1 MGQSFC
7 CQQIFFERGF
17 FMAKKTA
24 AVATAEVTGA
34 PAEKKYMKP
43 SEVVT
48 FGIGLFGV
56 ALLTGWMPDY
66 TTTFFADFAFK
77 GKGFDSNQLSTI
89 VSSVFGVAG
98 FIGAICELIIG
109 MLVDRTRTPLGKVKP
124 WVGFGAIPLAIVA
137 MLVFV
142 APDTSSL
149 STATIW
155 MFVIYSLYTAVSCAV
170 ESPSN
175 CFGALCSPNPKERST
190 AISISSFLRSV
201 GQSGGQVVIIV
212 VPLIM
217 KALMGQQQ
225 YKNAEGQGIDLI
237 ISTAVCA
244 LGMIIFVMIFFVNNK
259 ERVPYTNE
267 KVSLFESIKLVF
279 TNKNLLM
286 VSLTKLF
293 GFGRGVYG
301 TVSLYIAVYLL
312 GSKGLKLALMLPM
325 GIGTAVGTLLVNF
338 VLKKFSTKKTYILFC
353 IYGASALSILF
364 LVSKG
369 IGFNSNLIIPFLI
382 LNFFCGIQHGN
393 TNVTPNIMIAD
404 CIDEMEYK
412 TGKRQEGLAYAGYG
426 LFSKI
431 ASAFTK
437 WLGPVLVYKWS
448 SYQFSTNPSVAYAT
462 QADATLNKFLAI
474 YTIIPAIFVILQF
487 VPILFYDMVGDKKDR
502 ITAALAKKRSAE
514 AEGAALEAE
523 LAEAAKETPIETDDS
538 STDDESVA
546 E

>member
-1 MGQSFC
+1 
-7 CQQIFFERGF
+7 
-17 FMAKKTA
+17 MAKTKAATA
-24 AVATAEVTGA
+24 ASTA

-43 SEVVT
+43 SEIVT

-66 TTTFFADFAFK
+66 TMTFFADFAFK
-77 GKGFDSNQLSTI
+77 GQGFDSAQLATI

-98 FIGAICELIIG
+98 VVGAVCELVIG
-109 MLVDRTRTPLGKVKP
+109 MLVDRTRTKLGKVKP
-124 WVGFGAIPLAIVA
+124 WVGFGAIPLAIIS
-137 MLVFV
+137 MLVFI
-142 APDTSSL
+142 APNTSSF
-149 STATIW
+149 TVATIW
-155 MFVIYSLYTAVSCAV
+155 MFVIYALYTAISCAV

-175 CFGALCSPNPKERST
+175 CFGALCSPNPKERSS
-190 AISISSFLRSV
+190 AISIASFLRSV
-201 GQSGGQVVIIV
+201 GQSGGQVVIIA
-212 VPLIM
+212 VPAIM
-217 KALMGQQQ
+217 KAAMGQQQ

-244 LGMIIFVMIFFVNNK
+244 LGMMIFVMIFFANNK
-259 ERVPYTNE
+259 ERVPYTTE
-267 KVSLFESIKLVF
+267 KVSLAESIKLVF

-325 GIGTAVGTLLVNF
+325 GIGTAVGTLLVNL
-338 VLKKFSTKKTYILFC
+338 VLKKFSTKKTFILFC
-353 IYGASALSILF
+353 VYGFSSMAILF
-364 LVSKG
+364 FMSKG
-369 IGFNSNLIIPFLI
+369 IGFNSTLIVPFLI

-431 ASAFTK
+431 ASAGTK
-437 WLGPVLVYKWS
+437 WLAPMLVYTWS
-448 SYQFSTNPSVAYAT
+448 GYQFSQSTNIAYADQT
-462 QADATLNKFLAI
+462 NDVLMKFLAI
-474 YTIIPAIFVILQF
+474 YTIIPAAFVLLQA
-487 VPILFYDMVGDKKDR
+487 VPLFFYDMVGEKKDR
-502 ITAALAKKRSAE
+502 ITAALAERR
-514 AEGAALEAE
+514 AAANTE
-523 LAEAAKETPIETDDS
+523 ETDETEDVS
-538 STDDESVA
+538 ISENA

>member
-1 MGQSFC
+1 
-7 CQQIFFERGF
+7 
-17 FMAKKTA
+17 MAKKN
-24 AVATAEVTGA
+24 AVAAAENAA

-43 SEVVT
+43 SEIVT

-66 TTTFFADFAFK
+66 TMTFFADFAFK
-77 GKGFDSNQLSTI
+77 GQGFDPSKLAALVT
-89 VSSVFGVAG
+89 SVFGVAG
-98 FIGAICELIIG
+98 FIGAICELVIG
-109 MLVDRTRTPLGKVKP
+109 ILVDRTRTPLGKVKP
-124 WVGFGAIPLAIVA
+124 WVGFGAIPLAVIS

-142 APDTSSL
+142 APNTKNF
-149 STATIW
+149 TVATIW
-155 MFVIYSLYTAVSCAV
+155 MFVVYSLYVAISCAV
-170 ESPSN
+170 ESPAN
-175 CFGALCSPNPKERST
+175 CFGALCSPNPSERSS
-190 AISISSFLRSV
+190 AISIASFLRSV

-225 YKNAEGQGIDLI
+225 YKNAEGQGLDLI

-244 LGMIIFVMIFFVNNK
+244 LGMIIFVMIFFANNK
-259 ERVPYTNE
+259 ERVPYTTE
-267 KVSLFESIKLVF
+267 KVSLLESIKLVF

-286 VSLTKLF
+286 VSLTKLT

-301 TVSLYIAVYLL
+301 TVSLYIAIYLL

-338 VLKKFSTKKTYILFC
+338 ALKKWSTKKTYIIFC
-353 IYGASALSILF
+353 CYGASALAVLYFISR
-364 LVSKG
+364 G
-369 IGFNSNLIIPFLI
+369 IGFNSTLIVPFLI

-412 TGKRQEGLAYAGYG
+412 TGKRQEGLAYAGFG
-426 LFSKI
+426 LISKI

-437 WLGPVLVYKWS
+437 VLAPFLVYTWS
-448 SYQFSTNPSVAYAT
+448 GYQFSKSTNIAYAT
-462 QADATLNKFLAI
+462 QTDATLNKFLAI
-474 YTIIPAIFVILQF
+474 YTIIPAVFVVLQF
-487 VPILFYDMVGDKKDR
+487 VPILFYDMVGEKKDR
-502 ITAALAKKRSAE
+502 ITAALAERR
-514 AEGAALEAE
+514 AADKSEDEDLTQ
-523 LAEAAKETPIETDDS
+523 EAAPEAA
-538 STDDESVA
+538 A

>member
-1 MGQSFC
+1 
-7 CQQIFFERGF
+7 
-17 FMAKKTA
+17 MAKNKS
-24 AVATAEVTGA
+24 AVAEKPTTGA
-34 PAEKKYMKP
+34 KKYMKP
-43 SEVVT
+43 SEIAT

-66 TTTFFADFAFK
+66 TMTFFADFAFK
-77 GKGFDSNQLSTI
+77 GKGFDSTQLAHI
-89 VSSVFGVAG
+89 IPIVFGVAG
-98 FIGAICELIIG
+98 IVGALCELIIG
-109 MLVDRTRTPLGKVKP
+109 VLVDRTRTPLGKVKP
-124 WVGFGAIPLAIVA
+124 WVGFGAIPLAIIS

-142 APDTSSL
+142 APNTSSFTL
-149 STATIW
+149 ATIW
-155 MFVIYSLYTAVSCAV
+155 MFVIYTLYTAVSCAV

-175 CFGALCSPNPKERST
+175 CFGALCSPNPSERST

-225 YKNAEGQGIDLI
+225 YKNAEGQGLDLI

-244 LGMIIFVMIFFVNNK
+244 LGMVIFVMIFFANNK
-259 ERVPYTNE
+259 ERVPYTSE
-267 KVSLFESIKLVF
+267 KVSLKESVKLVF

-325 GIGTAVGTLLVNF
+325 GIGTAVGTLLVNL
-338 VLKKFSTKKTYILFC
+338 VLKKFSTKQTFILFC
-353 IYGASALSILF
+353 VYGASAMAILY

-369 IGFNSNLIIPFLI
+369 VGFNSNLIIPFLI

-393 TNVTPNIMIAD
+393 TNTTPNIMIAD

-431 ASAFTK
+431 ASAGTK
-437 WLGPVLVYKWS
+437 YLAPFLVYTWS
-448 SYQFSTNPSVAYAT
+448 GYHFSTSQNVAYAAQSDEVLT
-462 QADATLNKFLAI
+462 KFLAI
-474 YTIIPAIFVILQF
+474 YTVIPAIFVILQF
-487 VPILFYDMVGDKKDR
+487 VPILFYDMVGEKKDR
-502 ITAALAKKRSAE
+502 ITAALLEKRAKE
-514 AEGAALEAE
+514 
-523 LAEAAKETPIETDDS
+523 EAAKAEEAETVSVE
-538 STDDESVA
+538 VA

>member
-1 MGQSFC
+1 
-7 CQQIFFERGF
+7 
-17 FMAKKTA
+17 MAKTKTA
-24 AVATAEVTGA
+24 GADTTAKA

-43 SEVVT
+43 SEIVT

-77 GKGFDSNQLSTI
+77 GKGFDSATLAGVVET
-89 VSSVFGVAG
+89 VFLIAG
-98 FIGAICELIIG
+98 FVGAICELIIG
-109 MLVDRTRTPLGKVKP
+109 IMVDRTKSKLGKVKP
-124 WVGFGAIPLAIVA
+124 WIGFGAIPLAIIS

-142 APDTSSL
+142 APSTSSL
-149 STATIW
+149 TVASVW
-155 MFVIYSLYTAVSCAV
+155 MIVIYCLYTAVSCAV

-175 CFGALCSPNPKERST
+175 CFGALCSPNPSERGD
-190 AISISSFLRSV
+190 AISIASFLRSV

-212 VPLIM
+212 VGAVM

-225 YKNAEGQGIDLI
+225 FKNAEGQGLDLI

-244 LGMIIFVMIFFVNNK
+244 LGMIIFVMIFFANNK
-259 ERVPYTNE
+259 ERVAYTQE
-267 KVSLFESIKLVF
+267 KVSLAESIKLVF

-286 VSLTKLF
+286 VSLTKIF

-301 TVSLYIAVYLL
+301 TVSLYIAIYLL

-325 GIGTAVGTLLVNF
+325 GIGTAVGMLLVKA
-338 VLKKFSTKKTYILFC
+338 VLKKFSTKKTFIIFC
-353 IYGASALSILF
+353 LYGASSLAILYF
-364 LVSKG
+364 VSKG
-369 IGFNSNLIIPFLI
+369 IGFNSTLIVPFLI
-382 LNFFCGIQHGN
+382 LNFFCGLQHGN

-437 WLGPVLVYKWS
+437 FLGPWLVYTWS
-448 SYQFSTNPSVAYAT
+448 QYQFSNDPNVAYASQNDT
-462 QADATLNKFLAI
+462 VLSRFLMV
-474 YTIIPAIFVILQF
+474 YTIIPAIFVLLQG
-487 VPILFYDMVGDKKDR
+487 VPILFYDMVGEKKAR
-502 ITAALAKKRSAE
+502 ITAALAEKRASEDAANSA
-514 AEGAALEAE
+514 
-523 LAEAAKETPIETDDS
+523 
-538 STDDESVA
+538 DESADEIA

>member
-1 MGQSFC
+1 
-7 CQQIFFERGF
+7 
-17 FMAKKTA
+17 MAKTKA
-24 AVATAEVTGA
+24 AAASTA

-43 SEVVT
+43 SEIVT

-66 TTTFFADFAFK
+66 TMTFFADFAFK
-77 GKGFDSNQLSTI
+77 GQGFDSAQLATI

-98 FIGAICELIIG
+98 VVGAVCELVIG
-109 MLVDRTRTPLGKVKP
+109 MLVDRTRTKLGKVKP
-124 WVGFGAIPLAIVA
+124 WVGFGAIPLAIIS
-137 MLVFV
+137 MLVFI
-142 APDTSSL
+142 APNTSSF
-149 STATIW
+149 TVATIW
-155 MFVIYSLYTAVSCAV
+155 MFVIYALYTAISCAV

-175 CFGALCSPNPKERST
+175 CFGALCSPNPKERSS
-190 AISISSFLRSV
+190 AISIASFLRSV
-201 GQSGGQVVIIV
+201 GQSGGQVVIIA
-212 VPLIM
+212 VPAIM
-217 KALMGQQQ
+217 KAAMGQQQ

-244 LGMIIFVMIFFVNNK
+244 LGMMIFVMIFFANNK
-259 ERVPYTNE
+259 ERVPYTTE
-267 KVSLFESIKLVF
+267 KVSLAESIKLVF

-325 GIGTAVGTLLVNF
+325 GIGTAVGTLLVNL
-338 VLKKFSTKKTYILFC
+338 VLKKFSTKKTFILFC
-353 IYGASALSILF
+353 VYGFSSMAILF
-364 LVSKG
+364 FMSKG
-369 IGFNSNLIIPFLI
+369 IGFNSTLIVPFLI

-431 ASAFTK
+431 ASAGTK
-437 WLGPVLVYKWS
+437 WLAPMLVYTWS
-448 SYQFSTNPSVAYAT
+448 GYQFSQSTNIAYADQT
-462 QADATLNKFLAI
+462 NDVLMKFLAI
-474 YTIIPAIFVILQF
+474 YTIIPAAFVLLQA
-487 VPILFYDMVGDKKDR
+487 VPIFFYDMVGEKKDR
-502 ITAALAKKRSAE
+502 ITAALAERR
-514 AEGAALEAE
+514 AAANTE
-523 LAEAAKETPIETDDS
+523 ETDETEDVS
-538 STDDESVA
+538 ISENV

>member
-1 MGQSFC
+1 
-7 CQQIFFERGF
+7 
-17 FMAKKTA
+17 MATDVKK
-24 AVATAEVTGA
+24 EQ
-34 PAEKKYMKP
+34 KKYMKP
-43 SEVVT
+43 SEIVT

-66 TTTFFADFAFK
+66 TMTFFADFAFK
-77 GKGFDSNQLSTI
+77 GKGFDPAQLATI
-89 VSSVFGVAG
+89 VSTVFGVAG
-98 FIGAICELIIG
+98 FVGAIMELIIG
-109 MLVDRTRTPLGKVKP
+109 VLVDRTRTKLGKVKP
-124 WVGFGAIPLAIVA
+124 WVGFGAVPLAIIS

-142 APDTSSL
+142 APNTSSFMV
-149 STATIW
+149 ATIW

-170 ESPSN
+170 ESPAN
-175 CFGALCSPNPKERST
+175 CFGALCSPNPSERSS
-190 AISISSFLRSV
+190 AISIASFLRSV

-212 VPLIM
+212 VPVIM
-217 KALMGQQQ
+217 KAIMGQQQ

-244 LGMIIFVMIFFVNNK
+244 LGMVLFVMIFFANNK
-259 ERVPYTNE
+259 ERVPFTNE
-267 KVSLFESIKLVF
+267 KVSLKDSIKLVF

-286 VSLTKLF
+286 VSLTKLC

-301 TVSLYIAVYLL
+301 TVSLYIAIYLL
-312 GSKGLKLALMLPM
+312 GSKGMKLALMLPM

-338 VLKKFSTKKTYILFC
+338 VLKKFSTKKTFILFC
-353 IYGASALSILF
+353 IYGATSLTILF
-364 LVSKG
+364 FVSKG

-431 ASAFTK
+431 ASAGTK
-437 WLGPVLVYKWS
+437 WLAPMLVYTWS
-448 SYQFSTNPSVAYAT
+448 KYQLSSDPNIAYAD
-462 QADATLNKFLAI
+462 QDPAVLNRFLAI
-474 YTIIPAIFVILQF
+474 YTIIPAVFVILQF
-487 VPILFYDMVGDKKDR
+487 VPILFYDMVGEKKER
-502 ITAALAKKRSAE
+502 ITAALIEKRGGDESADE
-514 AEGAALEAE
+514 ADED
-523 LAEAAKETPIETDDS
+523 TDDGS
-538 STDDESVA
+538 DEQIA

>member
-1 MGQSFC
+1 
-7 CQQIFFERGF
+7 
-17 FMAKKTA
+17 MAKTKA
-24 AVATAEVTGA
+24 AGA
-34 PAEKKYMKP
+34 KASTSPAEKKYMKP
-43 SEVVT
+43 SEIAT

-66 TTTFFADFAFK
+66 TMTFFADFAFK
-77 GKGFDSNQLSTI
+77 GKGFDSAQLSTI

-98 FIGAICELIIG
+98 IVGAVCELVIG

-124 WVGFGAIPLAIVA
+124 WVGFGAIPLAIIS

-142 APDTSSL
+142 APNTNSF
-149 STATIW
+149 TFATIW
-155 MFVIYSLYTAVSCAV
+155 MFVVYSLYTAISCAV

-175 CFGALCSPNPKERST
+175 CFGALCSPNPKERGT

-212 VPLIM
+212 VPAIM

-237 ISTAVCA
+237 ISTAVCT
-244 LGMIIFVMIFFVNNK
+244 LGMVIFVMIFFANNK
-259 ERVPYTNE
+259 ERVPYTSE
-267 KVSLFESIKLVF
+267 KVSLIESIKLVF

-338 VLKKFSTKKTYILFC
+338 ALKKFSTKKTFILFC
-353 IYGASALSILF
+353 CYGASSLAILYF
-364 LVSKG
+364 VSRG
-369 IGFNSNLIIPFLI
+369 IGFNSTLIVPFLI

-431 ASAFTK
+431 ASAGTK
-437 WLGPVLVYKWS
+437 WLAPTLVYTWS
-448 SYQFSTNPSVAYAT
+448 QYQFSTSTNVAYAT
-462 QADATLNKFLAI
+462 QTDATLNRFLAI
-474 YTIIPAIFVILQF
+474 YTIIPAIFVVLQF
-487 VPILFYDMVGDKKDR
+487 VPILFYDMVGEKKER
-502 ITAALAKKRSAE
+502 ITAALAERRAAE
-514 AEGAALEAE
+514 KADNNQDDGSDAVSDIAE
-523 LAEAAKETPIETDDS
+523 
-538 STDDESVA
+538 
-546 E
+546 